1 MYTTLVTSPD
11 KALSHLFL
19 HCCFRDGEF
28 TEEEINEVSEKL
40 AKMNLHQEL
49 NFKDEL
55 VNYKS
60 YRDSIILNEK
70 DYLQYLLKLLN
81 PTNEAALYSYC
92 VELGLS
98 DAALEFEETK
108 MLETLGSLLGL
119 DEAEQ
124 NTIQKLMVQRKVVES
139 QKFF

>member
-1 MYTTLVTSPD
+1 
-11 KALSHLFL
+11 
-19 HCCFRDGEF
+19 
-28 TEEEINEVSEKL
+28 
-40 AKMNLHQEL
+40 
-49 NFKDEL
+49 
-55 VNYKS
+55 
-60 YRDSIILNEK
+60 LNEK